1 MYVMQSLPS
10 HQQSLAGGI
19 FNTMIRLCSTVSLGI
34 TTAVFSSTAISPAG
48 EADPMLKFTR
58 AWQVS
63 LAMAG
68 VSVFFLPFIKL
79 GTQGNSVVSGGRDE
93 TAPPTSPQSVEGDS
107 KS

>member
-34 TTAVFSSTAISPAG
+34 TTAVFSSVAASPAG
-48 EADPMLKFTR
+48 AADPMLKFTR

-68 VSVFFLPFIKL
+68 ASLLFVPFIRL
-79 GTQGNSVVSGGRDE
+79 GTQGNSAVPGTPPGR
-93 TAPPTSPQSVEGDS
+93 AVGDL
-107 KS
+107 KGEEA